1 MGRYAQDPG
10 GDFKPAP
17 PGTHVAIC
25 VRLTDLGTQHSEYN
39 GQSQVKNQILVT
51 WELPNEKMDDGQ
63 PFLCSHFYTNSL
75 HEMATLRAHLES
87 WRGRAF
93 TEAEAEKFDLMNLL
107 GKPCMVS
114 IIHTDKGKAKI
125 SAVMALPK
133 GTVVPQPHNKL
144 TAFWLDEFS
153 QDAYDEVSDGIKKI
167 IEKSDEWKVLR
178 NGGAPSP
185 ATTSTAAEDKIPF

>member
-17 PGTHVAIC
+17 AGTHVAIC

-39 GQSQVKNQILVT
+39 GQAQVKNQILIT

-75 HEMATLRAHLES
+75 HEKATLRDHLES

-93 TEAEAEKFDLMNLL
+93 TDPEAEKFDLMNLL
-107 GKPCMVS
+107 GKSCMVS
-114 IIHTDKGKAKI
+114 IIHNDKGKAKI
-125 SAVMALPK
+125 SAVMAIPK
-133 GTVVPQPHNKL
+133 GTSVPQPHNKL
-144 TAFWLDEFS
+144 ASFWLDEFS

-167 IEKSDEWKVLR
+167 IEKSDEWSELR
-178 NGGAPSP
+178 NGGASSHEP
-185 ATTSTAAEDKIPF
+185 TRKQVEDQIPF